1 MNELNKTLNQNIE
14 EMMGLTRS
22 VAKQQAAAFRRK
34 DALSTQIKL
43 AQVVTNPE
51 LLPEDNEE
59 LVMLMMNFNP
69 MSVPVTKK
77 NQENLVTLS
86 KVLKSRIDAQ
96 KTNVAT
102 AFSSLT
108 DLEKE
113 TPSKENNVKAK
124 ELYSQLNGSN

>member
-34 DALSTQIKL
+34 DALSTQML

-51 LLPEDNEE
+51 LLPEDNEV
-59 LVMLMMNFNP
+59 VMLMMNFNP

-77 NQENLVTLS
+77 SRESSDFIQSVKVT
-86 KVLKSRIDAQ
+86 
-96 KTNVAT
+96 
-102 AFSSLT
+102 
-108 DLEKE
+108 
-113 TPSKENNVKAK
+113 
-124 ELYSQLNGSN
+124 Y